1 MNDRDEPLIEHL
13 EALRNTLIACIIA
26 TALLCPFS
34 YWASPYV
41 INFLIKQC
49 IPANVGSLHYFAPME
64 VFWTQLNLSLI
75 LAMFLAYPWNV
86 WQIWK
91 FLLPAL
97 YKEEAKALKFW
108 LLSSSFLFVGGVA
121 FCVYFIL
128 PIIMGFSGS
137 FSNEG
142 IKPIIGLQNFL
153 SLAGWLML
161 AFGLMFQA
169 PIVVLLAVR
178 FGLTTSEALREK
190 RPFVIVAILF
200 LSALLTPPDV
210 VSQVLLGVPTWLLF
224 EVGLVIASK
233 IEHRASD
240 QQSNRELRVES

>member
-1 MNDRDEPLIEHL
+1 
-13 EALRNTLIACIIA
+13 
-26 TALLCPFS
+26 
-34 YWASPYV
+34 
-41 INFLIKQC
+41 
-49 IPANVGSLHYFAPME
+49 
-64 VFWTQLNLSLI
+64 
-75 LAMFLAYPWNV
+75 
-86 WQIWK
+86 
-91 FLLPAL
+91 
-97 YKEEAKALKFW
+97 
-108 LLSSSFLFVGGVA
+108 LFVGGVA

-178 FGLTTSEALREK
+178 FGLTTSEALKEK
-190 RPFVIVAILF
+190 RPYVIVAILF

-210 VSQVLLGVPTWLLF
+210 VSQVLLGIPTWLLF

-233 IEHRASD
+233 IEKTQTKDER
-240 QQSNRELRVES
+240 QELRDKR

>member
-1 MNDRDEPLIEHL
+1 MNDRDEPLAVHL
-13 EALRNTLIACIIA
+13 EALRNALIACIVA
-26 TALLCPFS
+26 TVILTPFA

-41 INFLIKQC
+41 INYLIRQC
-49 IPANVGSLHYFAPME
+49 IPENVGSLHYFAPME

-75 LAMFLAYPWNV
+75 LALFLAYPWNMY
-86 WQIWK
+86 QIWK

-97 YKEEAKALKFW
+97 YKEEARALKSW
-108 LLSSSFLFVGGVA
+108 LFSSSLLFVGGIA
-121 FCVYFIL
+121 FCIYYIL

-137 FSNEG
+137 FSTDG

-169 PIVVLLAVR
+169 PIVVLLSVR
-178 FGLTTSEALREK
+178 FGLTTAKSLREK

-233 IEHRASD
+233 IEKPKKDEKA
-240 QQSNRELRVES
+240 QVESESLE

>member
-1 MNDRDEPLIEHL
+1 MNDRDEPLVVHL
-13 EALRNTLIACIIA
+13 EALRKTLIACIVA
-26 TALLCPFS
+26 TGVLLPFS

-41 INFLIKQC
+41 IDFLIKQC
-49 IPANVGSLHYFAPME
+49 IPENVGSLHYFAPME

-75 LAMFLAYPWNV
+75 LAMFLAYPWNM

-97 YKEEAKALKFW
+97 YKEEIKALKFW
-108 LLSSSFLFVGGVA
+108 LISSSVLFICGVA
-121 FCVYFIL
+121 FCVYFIM

-137 FSNEG
+137 FSTDG

-153 SLAGWLML
+153 GLAGWLML

-169 PIVVLLAVR
+169 PIIVLLAVR

-190 RPFVIVAILF
+190 RPYVIVAILF
-200 LSALLTPPDV
+200 LAALLTPPDV
-210 VSQVLLGVPTWLLF
+210 VSQLLLGIPTWLLF

-233 IEHRASD
+233 IE
-240 QQSNRELRVES
+240 QPKKELRA

>member
-75 LAMFLAYPWNV
+75 LAMFLAYPWNM

-97 YKEEAKALKFW
+97 YKEEIKALKFW
-108 LLSSSFLFVGGVA
+108 LFSSSILFICGVA
-121 FCVYFIL
+121 FCVYFIM

-137 FSNEG
+137 FSTDG

-153 SLAGWLML
+153 GLAGWLML

-169 PIVVLLAVR
+169 PIIVLLAVR

-190 RPFVIVAILF
+190 RPYVIVAILF
-200 LSALLTPPDV
+200 LAALLTPPDV
-210 VSQVLLGVPTWLLF
+210 VSQILLGVPTWLLF

-233 IEHRASD
+233 IEKNQTKD
-240 QQSNRELRVES
+240 ESKRDKR

>member
-1 MNDRDEPLIEHL
+1 MNDKDEPLVAHL
-13 EALRNTLIACIIA
+13 EALRTTIIACI
-26 TALLCPFS
+26 TVTLLLCPFA

-49 IPANVGSLHYFAPME
+49 IPENVGSLHYFAPME

-75 LAMFLAYPWNV
+75 LALLFAYPWNL
-86 WQIWK
+86 WQFWK

-108 LLSSSFLFVGGVA
+108 LLSSSLLFATGVA
-121 FCVYFIL
+121 FCIYFIL
-128 PIIMGFSGS
+128 PILMGFSGS
-137 FSNEG
+137 FSTDG

-161 AFGLMFQA
+161 SFGLMFQA

-178 FGLTTSEALREK
+178 FGLTTSASLREK
-190 RPFVIVAILF
+190 RPYVIIAILF

-210 VSQVLLGVPTWLLF
+210 VSQVLLGIPTWLLF
-224 EVGLVIASK
+224 ELGLVLASK
-233 IEHRASD
+233 IEKKAD
-240 QQSNRELRVES
+240 VAE

>member
-1 MNDRDEPLIEHL
+1 MNDRDEPLAVHL
-13 EALRNTLIACIIA
+13 EALRNTLIACIVA
-26 TALLCPFS
+26 TAVLCPFA

-41 INFLIKQC
+41 IDFLIKQC
-49 IPANVGSLHYFAPME
+49 IPENVGSLHYFAPME

-75 LAMFLAYPWNV
+75 LAMFLAYPWNI
-86 WQIWK
+86 WQVWK

-97 YKEEAKALKFW
+97 YKEEARALKIW
-108 LLSSSFLFVGGVA
+108 LFSSSILFLGGIA
-121 FCVYFIL
+121 FCIYFIL

-137 FSNEG
+137 FSTG
-142 IKPIIGLQNFL
+142 VIKPIIGLQNFL
-153 SLAGWLML
+153 NLAGWLMF

-169 PIVVLLAVR
+169 PIIVLLAVR
-178 FGLTTSEALREK
+178 FGLTTSASLREK

-200 LSALLTPPDV
+200 FSALLTPPDV

-233 IEHRASD
+233 LE
-240 QQSNRELRVES
+240 QQSNRATEQQSLEHRA